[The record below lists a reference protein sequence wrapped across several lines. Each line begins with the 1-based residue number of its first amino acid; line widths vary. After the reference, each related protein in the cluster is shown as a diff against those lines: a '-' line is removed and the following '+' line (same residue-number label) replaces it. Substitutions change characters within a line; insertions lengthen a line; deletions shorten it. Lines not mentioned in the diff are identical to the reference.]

1 MSGGIYRKRA
11 YLLIRNRS
19 AVKPPFIASIEYL
32 RFGSFQSDFSEISHT
47 VFFYFKWYRERKYSE
62 TKYYVSQ
69 CPLTLLIT
77 LAWTRRFQ
85 IIAKVLMK
93 WRKLFIIKR
102 WGETFYSERDWDETC
117 CTAGSSS
124 FSPIPLFS
132 AFTPDKH
139 SLDRLPTD
147 RLPTD
152 RLPTDRL
159 PTDRLPTDRMR
170 PKLSLISGH

>member
-1 MSGGIYRKRA
+1 MVLDLNSYMTSKSGPLY
-11 YLLIRNRS
+11 YLWPHN
-19 AVKPPFIASIEYL
+19 VM
-32 RFGSFQSDFSEISHT
+32 FQQLFCLNWTQSLKNTSLNSTT

-85 IIAKVLMK
+85 IIAKVLLK

-117 CTAGSSS
+117 RTAGSSS

-132 AFTPDKH
+132 AVTPDKH

-147 RLPTD
+147 RL
-152 RLPTDRL
+152 
-159 PTDRLPTDRMR
+159 R
-170 PKLSLISGH
+170 PKVSLISGH